1 MSLPIFI
8 AALSGTTT
16 GETGGGGGDPLP
28 GSHAKNV
35 RNLSGESLGAQDY
48 CAFGGIAYCDT
59 HLMQITRIGTGHET
73 GGKWYKRSIP
83 LDTLTPGAWSL
94 LYTHTYN
101 LEDCY
106 VTRQGSYLYVHGSA
120 SDDDRTGLGWD
131 TQQCF
136 YLKCDL
142 NGNLISGPHDTIG
155 GTSGVTSGCNR
166 NWPFGRGG
174 WLGTGNWYGQSYV
187 SLQYDG
193 TTVSNGKIW
202 FLRTQDDW
210 ATFEAFSYYTGIYVD
225 EVLLIPFTDGRAV
238 SLRRQAGK
246 TNLFRCPNTIAT
258 TPSWSLYSQID
269 LGWFHYGTLIPTYD
283 IHDNLVDIVFADR
296 DTGMISISRNNTYD
310 NVYNGIFNDEEI
322 IAYANVP
329 ASGSVYTPLGY
340 PVYVYNCGVSSYGG
354 VLSFAGWS
362 RETAWSPT
370 AGADGKAEF
379 WGTFLDFE
387 HDETGAMPTQPPALT
402 SNPSYLTSSAARVE
416 ITGYTEAQMNN
427 IKYYVWDIS
436 TSPTFAPGSFVTV
449 SIEWVLPAVL
459 VKDQRIPGI
468 AIAPQS
474 LTSGTTYYFRVKAVN
489 NAGESAYTST
499 SITTP

>member
-1 MSLPIFI
+1 MSLLTII
-8 AALSGTTT
+8 ASLCGSSTSG
-16 GETGGGGGDPLP
+16 GGGTGGGGTTP
-28 GSHAKNV
+28 SHAKNV

-48 CAFGGIAYCDT
+48 IAFGGIAFCDT
-59 HLMQITRIGTGHET
+59 HLTQITRVGTGHET
-73 GGKWYKRSIP
+73 GGKWYKRTIP
-83 LDTLTPGAWSL
+83 LDTLTPGTWSL

-131 TQQCF
+131 TRECF

-142 NGNLISGPHDTIG
+142 DGNLISGPHDTIN

-193 TTVSNGKIW
+193 TTVSDGKIW
-202 FLRTQDDW
+202 FFRTQDDW
-210 ATFEAFSYYTGIYVD
+210 ATFEAFAYYTGTAVD

-246 TNLFRCPNTIAT
+246 TNLFRCPNTLAT

-269 LGWFHYGTLIPTYD
+269 LGWYHYGTLIPTYD
-283 IHDNLVDIVFADR
+283 IHDNLIDIVFADR

-322 IAYANVP
+322 IAYANIDS
-329 ASGSVYTPLGY
+329 AGSAYTPLGY

-354 VLSFAGWS
+354 VLSFVGWS
-362 RETAWSPT
+362 EETAWSST
-370 AGADGKAEF
+370 AGSDGSAQF

-387 HDETGAMPTQPPALT
+387 HDETGALPTQPPTLV
-402 SNPSYLTSSAARVE
+402 SDPSYLASTSARVK
-416 ITGYTEAQMNN
+416 ITGYTLDQIAN
-427 IKYYVWDIS
+427 IKYFLWDMS
-436 TSPTFAPGSFVTV
+436 SSPSFAPGTFLTQE
-449 SIEWVLPAVL
+449 IEWVQPPVL

-468 AIAPQS
+468 YLAPVD
-474 LTSGTTYYFRVKAVN
+474 LTSGTTYYVRVKAVN
-489 NAGESAYTST
+489 HAGESAYTST
-499 SITTP
+499 SFTTP